1 VLNNLADFI
10 LPIRGLLFPQLS
22 TNFQ

>member
-10 LPIRGLLFPQLS
+10 LPIRGLLLPQLS